1 MVPTLSAQLCLGLCL
16 CWGVWAQ
23 VDSWPRPSLR
33 AEPGSVIP
41 QGNPVTLWCEG
52 PPGAEL
58 YRLWKEGGY
67 LDVEMSAEGW
77 GARHLIPYMAAE
89 TAGRYRCRYMKQS
102 WWSEISDPLELRVT
116 GVRYAPF
123 LSAVPSSQVTPGQDV
138 TLQCRSLWWYDRSA
152 LVKEGQEVTYRHAQ
166 GTGRGA
172 PTNFSLPAVTPAQA
186 GTYRCH
192 SFDSNS
198 PYVWSGPSDPLVLR
212 VTANPGLSSLH
223 VGILL
228 GASTVLI
235 LLFLLLLL
243 LLLYRQHWRHQARLR
258 KGARKAKAKK
268 TPKSSDPAGTPLE
281 ETPDVNVDEDRQTEE
296 ARPEDTAA
304 PPPEDP
310 QELTYALLN
319 LSTLRVRAEEP
330 PPSGPVEPS
339 LYAAL
344 K

>member
-116 GVRYAPF
+116 
-123 LSAVPSSQVTPGQDV
+123 
-138 TLQCRSLWWYDRSA
+138 
-152 LVKEGQEVTYRHAQ
+152 
-166 GTGRGA
+166 
-172 PTNFSLPAVTPAQA
+172 AVTPAQA